1 MPEATPFMALGVGNG
16 FPFCFRE
23 LAVKPVNGSLGM
35 TSNDYNNEYGDDFST
50 IGSDTGFSRGKL
62 DPEYFA
68 DLYWNLYSFKAS
80 ASVSYTYTVND
91 GNGGTNTV
99 TDSGSVSDI
108 QMNRTL
114 DQEPRERVC
123 YKSHVEYES
132 TDTTDQ
138 ESRIRFGP
146 IYYFENEDGSKEY
159 YLSFEASI
167 RVAVE
172 GSFRFSDGFQPVHF
186 DRLDP
191 YIPDDEETF
200 ESVWEGVM
208 TIDGIELDIMYVMSD
223 FEPNSIT
230 AAISL
235 TDTTFYTYPNT

>member
-1 MPEATPFMALGVGNG
+1 MPTAIKFNSSGAGNG

-35 TSNDYNNEYGDDFST
+35 TSSAYNTQYGDDFST
-50 IGSDTGFSRGKL
+50 IGSYTGFSRGKS
-62 DPEYFA
+62 DPKDFA
-68 DLYWNLYSFKAS
+68 ELYWNLYSFKVS
-80 ASVSYTYTVND
+80 ASVSYTY
-91 GNGGTNTV
+91 GTTSQ
-99 TDSGSVSDI
+99 TDSGSVSAI
-108 QMNRTL
+108 QMDRTF

-123 YKSHVEYES
+123 YTGPVEYES

-172 GSFRFSDGFQPVHF
+172 GSFRFSDRFQARNF
-186 DRLDP
+186 DRLP
-191 YIPDDEETF
+191 PDTPSGDETVQ
-200 ESVWEGVM
+200 SVWEGIM
-208 TIDGIELDIMYVMSD
+208 TIDGIELDMIYVMFD
-223 FEPNSIT
+223 FEPDSIT

-235 TDTTFYTYPNT
+235 TDTTFYTYTT

>member
-1 MPEATPFMALGVGNG
+1 MPTATSFNALGAGNG

-62 DPEYFA
+62 DPKYFA
-68 DLYWNLYSFKAS
+68 DIYWNLYSFKAS

-91 GNGGTNTV
+91 GNGGTTTV

-108 QMNRTL
+108 QMNRRF

-123 YKSHVEYES
+123 YKGRVEYKS
-132 TDTTDQ
+132 TVTTDQ
-138 ESRIRFGP
+138 DSRIWFGP

-159 YLSFEASI
+159 YLSFLASI
-167 RVAVE
+167 HVAVSASVWF
-172 GSFRFSDGFQPVHF
+172 GDRFQARNF
-186 DRLDP
+186 DRLP
-191 YIPDDEETF
+191 P
-200 ESVWEGVM
+200 VWEGVI
-208 TIDGIELDIMYVMSD
+208 TIDGIELDMIYAMFDS
-223 FEPNSIT
+223 EPDSIT

-235 TDTTFYTYPNT
+235 TDTTFYTY